1 MIKKEKLGFLSF
13 TIQSAI
19 ISFLMV
25 FFIVL
30 FLSYLI
36 DPNTLFSSSIQTSLL
51 NLSHA
56 LASSYLTLFLIISLP
71 IISMIIRAALEKYS
85 LTLKDEILLI
95 TDFLMVIIVMLL
107 YPAVHEAPI
116 RFVFEEAFLIG
127 ISFQL
132 NMLSYTFILLAVL
145 MWFFVMM
152 YAHEYMKKE
161 NHNRRFFVFLSLS
174 YAATLAIFIA
184 GDLLSLFIAYEALTI
199 MTYMLVAHNQTKES
213 IDAANEYLF
222 LGILGGFVLF
232 VALALIYTITGNLM
246 FDQFHHLLK
255 EAGNT
260 KYFIAGLLILG
271 FGVKAGMYPV
281 HVWLPKAH
289 PVAPSPASALLSGI
303 MIKVGVFGLLQS
315 LIYFYLPE
323 TAFEGTVIGDVLIWI
338 GMITMT
344 LGMIFSF
351 IQSNIK
357 KLLAYSSV
365 SQIGY
370 IFMGLGVFMV
380 LGDKGGVGLT
390 GAIYHMI
397 NHALFKALLFMVA
410 GLVILRTHEKNM
422 FNLGGLYKKLPITA
436 FVSVIASLGMMG
448 LPLFNGYVSKVI
460 LHHAIVEA
468 ATYRSTVYYV
478 AEWIFIL
485 VSAGTVATFIKFN
498 YFIFFGKL
506 PDRFKALLIKRRSVY
521 LPMLV
526 MTLSIALIG
535 LFPRFLS
542 QQLILPMIDFLPLD
556 QAFTVYGVIDISYFA
571 VKELLLISGI
581 WALGFIIFITGYKT
595 NLYKKSFPEWL
606 NLEFI
611 VLVPLSL
618 IMHGLLN
625 LIDPKHE
632 SINIEDYKELK
643 VTNYKLTFKDHLVA
657 FSDTL
662 NQKYEGIIIQSD
674 ALIYAVFL
682 TGVSIV
688 MGLFAI
694 FS

>member
-13 TIQSAI
+13 TIQSTI

-25 FFIVL
+25 GIIGLFI
-30 FLSYLI
+30 SYII
-36 DPNTLFSSSIQTSLL
+36 DPNFLFSASVQESILRFSMSL
-51 NLSHA
+51 SG
-56 LASSYLTLFLIISLP
+56 SYWTLFLIISLP
-71 IISMIIRAALEKYS
+71 IISMIIRAALEKKS
-85 LTLKDEILLI
+85 LTLKDEVLLI
-95 TDFLMVIIVMLL
+95 TDFVMVLIVMLL
-107 YPAVHEAPI
+107 YPAISLEPV
-116 RFVFEEAFLIG
+116 RFVFDEAFLIG

-132 NMLSYTFILLAVL
+132 NLLSYTFILLAVL
-145 MWFFVMM
+145 MWYFVMM

-174 YAATLAIFIA
+174 YASTLAIFLA

-199 MTYMLVAHNQTKES
+199 MTYMLVVHNQTEES

-232 VALALIYTITGNLM
+232 VALTLIYTITGSLM
-246 FDQFHHLLK
+246 FDTFHHLLS
-255 EAGNT
+255 EPGGT
-260 KYFIAGLLILG
+260 KYFIVGLLILG

-303 MIKVGVFGLLQS
+303 MIKVGVFGLLQT
-315 LIYFYLPE
+315 LIYFYIPE
-323 TAFEGTVIGDVLIWI
+323 TAFKGSIIGEVIIWI

-344 LGMIFSF
+344 LGMIFALL
-351 IQSNIK
+351 QSNIK

-370 IFMGLGVFMV
+370 IFMGLGVFML

-390 GAIYHMI
+390 GAIYHMV
-397 NHALFKALLFMVA
+397 NHALFKSLLFMVA

-422 FNLGGLYKKLPITA
+422 YKLGGLYKKLPITA
-436 FVSVIASLGMMG
+436 FISIVASLGMMG

-468 ATYRSTVYYV
+468 ATYHSSIYYI

-506 PDRFKALLIKRRSVY
+506 PEKFKDLLIKRRSVY
-521 LPMLV
+521 MPMLV
-526 MTLSIALIG
+526 IALSIVFIG
-535 LFPRFLS
+535 FFPRFLS
-542 QQLILPMIDFLPLD
+542 EQLILPMIHFLPLD
-556 QAFTVYGVIDISYFA
+556 HAFTIHGVIDIPYFA
-571 VKELLLISGI
+571 FKELILISGI
-581 WALGFIIFITGYKT
+581 WALGILVFYTGFKT
-595 NLYKKSFPEWL
+595 RFFDKTIPEWL

-611 VLVPLSL
+611 VLVPLSFL
-618 IMHGLLN
+618 MHGLLN

-632 SINIEDYKELK
+632 SVDVADYKDLK

-662 NQKYEGIIIQSD
+662 NRKYEGLIIQSD

>member
-1 MIKKEKLGFLSF
+1 MIKKEKLGFYSF
-13 TIQSAI
+13 TIQSTM
-19 ISFLMV
+19 ISVLMV
-25 FFIVL
+25 LLIGL
-30 FLSYLI
+30 FVSYVT
-36 DPNTLFSSSIQTSLL
+36 DPNLLFNEGFQSRLLSVSNQLSSSVWTLFT
-51 NLSHA
+51 
-56 LASSYLTLFLIISLP
+56 IIGLP
-71 IISMIIRAALEKYS
+71 ILSVILRAALEKYS

-95 TDFLMVIIVMLL
+95 TDFFMVVLVMML
-107 YPAVHEAPI
+107 YPSVIQAPI

-127 ISFQL
+127 VSFQL

-174 YAATLAIFIA
+174 YASTLAIFLA
-184 GDLLSLFIAYEALTI
+184 GDLLALFIAYEALTI
-199 MTYMLVAHNQTKES
+199 MTYMLVVHNQTEES

-232 VALALIYTITGNLM
+232 VALALIYTLTGSLM
-246 FDQFHHLLK
+246 FDRFHDLLL
-255 EAGNT
+255 APGIT
-260 KYFIAGLLILG
+260 PYFIVGLLILG

-303 MIKVGVFGLLQS
+303 MIKVGVFGLLQT
-315 LIYFYLPE
+315 LIYFYIP
-323 TAFEGTVIGDVLIWI
+323 ASSFKGSIIGEVLIWI

-344 LGMIFSF
+344 LGMLFALL
-351 IQSNIK
+351 QSNIK

-390 GAIYHMI
+390 GAIYHII
-397 NHALFKALLFMVA
+397 NHALFKGLLFMVA
-410 GLVILRTHEKNM
+410 GVVILRTHEKNM
-422 FNLGGLYKKLPITA
+422 YELGGLYKKLPITA
-436 FVSVIASLGMMG
+436 FISIIASLGMMG
-448 LPLFNGYVSKVI
+448 FPLFNGYVSKVI

-468 ATYRSTVYYV
+468 ATYHSPLYYV

-498 YFIFFGKL
+498 YFIFFGPVK
-506 PDRFKALLIKRRSVY
+506 DKFKDLQIKRRSVY
-521 LPMLV
+521 MPMLV
-526 MTLSIALIG
+526 ITLSTILIG

-542 QQLILPMIDFLPLD
+542 ESLILPMIAFLPLD
-556 QAFTVYGVIDISYFA
+556 EAFTIHGVIDISYFA
-571 VKELLLISGI
+571 VKEIVLISGI
-581 WALGFIIFITGYKT
+581 WALGIFTFYINLKT
-595 NLYKKSFPEWL
+595 RAFDKKFPEWL

-611 VLVPLSL
+611 VLVPLSFL
-618 IMHGLLN
+618 MHGLLN
-625 LIDPKHE
+625 IIDPKHE
-632 SINIEDYKELK
+632 SVSMDDYKELK

-662 NQKYEGIIIQSD
+662 NKKYEGLIIQSD

-682 TGVSIV
+682 TVVSIV
-688 MGLFAI
+688 MGLFAL